1 MQLATS
7 LMKVSAFFIMTYQET
22 IDYLYH
28 QLPLFERVG
37 GSAYK
42 AGLDTSIR
50 MDDFLGNPHRR
61 YNTIH
66 VAGTNGKGS
75 TSHMLA
81 AILQAAGYKTGLYT
95 SPHLKDFR
103 ERIRVNGAM
112 IPQQNVIDFVQT
124 YATTFEPLHP
134 SFFEL
139 TMEMAFEYFATEHV
153 DIAVIEVG
161 LGGRLD
167 STNIIMPVLSVIT
180 NISFDHQQFLGDTL
194 EKIAFEKAGIMKHH
208 VPVVIGEAAGSVKEV
223 FIVHAQQTDSPLY
236 FAEGMICLQRGE
248 NPDIF
253 YNSEYGNITM
263 GLKGQ
268 YQEKNLATVLSAV
281 TLLRE
286 QEFVLPFH
294 IVQQGIARVV
304 ELTGLQGRWQV
315 LQDHPLIICDTGH
328 NEAGIRYVMQQ
339 LVRLSYRQLH
349 IVFGMV
355 SDKDHHK
362 VLPLLPQEAIYYF
375 TQAAIPRAL
384 DAHQLQQQ
392 AASLNLKGTAYPSV
406 AEAVMAAKQ
415 AAATEDVIFIG
426 GSSYVVAEV
435 L

>member
-1 MQLATS
+1 
-7 LMKVSAFFIMTYQET
+7 MTYQET

-42 AGLDTSIR
+42 AGLDTSIQ
-50 MDDFLGNPHRR
+50 MDGFLGNPHRR
-61 YNTIH
+61 YKTIH

-103 ERIRVNGAM
+103 ERIRVNGEM
-112 IPQQNVIDFVQT
+112 IPQQKVIDFVQT
-124 YATTFEPLHP
+124 YAATFEPLHP

-139 TMEMAFEYFATEHV
+139 TMEMAFDYFADEQV

-167 STNIIMPVLSVIT
+167 STNIITPILSVIT

-194 EKIAFEKAGIMKHH
+194 EKIAFEKAGIMKPH
-208 VPVVIGEAAGSVKEV
+208 VPVLIGEAEGSVKEIFTSRAHQV
-223 FIVHAQQTDSPLY
+223 NSPLY
-236 FAEGMICLQRGE
+236 FAEEMLHLQHEEPSGS
-248 NPDIF
+248 F
-253 YNSEYGNITM
+253 YNMEYGNIKP
-263 GLKGQ
+263 GLKGL
-268 YQEKNLATVLSAV
+268 YQEKNLTTVLASAN
-281 TLLRE
+281 LLRQQGIE
-286 QEFVLPFH
+286 LPANS
-294 IVQQGIARVV
+294 VQQGIERVV

-315 LQDHPLIICDTGH
+315 LQHQPLMICDTGH

-339 LVRLSYRQLH
+339 LLQLSYRQLH

-355 SDKDHHK
+355 SDKDPSK
-362 VLPLLPQEAIYYF
+362 ILPLLPPQAIYYF

-384 DAHQLQQQ
+384 ECHQLQQQ
-392 AASLNLKGTAYPSV
+392 AALLGLNGTAYSSV
-406 AEAVMAAKQ
+406 EEAVKMAKH
-415 AAATEDVIFIG
+415 AANDDDVIFIG
-426 GSSYVVAEV
+426 GSSYVVAEA

>member
-1 MQLATS
+1 
-7 LMKVSAFFIMTYQET
+7 MTYQET

-37 GSAYK
+37 GAAYK

-61 YNTIH
+61 YKTIH

-103 ERIRVNGAM
+103 ERIRINGEM
-112 IPQQNVIDFVQT
+112 ISQQKVIDFVQT
-124 YATTFEPLHP
+124 YAATFEPLHP

-139 TMEMAFEYFATEHV
+139 TMEMAFDYFAAEQV
-153 DIAVIEVG
+153 DVAVIEVG

-167 STNIIMPVLSVIT
+167 STNIITPILSVIT

-194 EKIAFEKAGIMKHH
+194 EKIAAEKAGIMKPH
-208 VPVVIGEAAGSVKEV
+208 VPVVIGEAEGSVKAV
-223 FIVHAQQTDSPLY
+223 FTNHAQQVNSPLY
-236 FAEGMICLQRGE
+236 FAEEILHLRHE
-248 NPDIF
+248 EHSDSF
-253 YNSEYGNITM
+253 YDTGCGNIKL
-263 GLKGQ
+263 GLKGL
-268 YQEKNLATVLSAV
+268 YQEKNLTTVLTAV
-281 TLLRE
+281 NLLRQQDIE
-286 QEFVLPFH
+286 LPVNS
-294 IVQQGIARVV
+294 VQQGIERVI

-315 LQDHPLIICDTGH
+315 LQHHPLMICDTGH
-328 NEAGIRYVMQQ
+328 NEAGIRYVIQQ
-339 LVRLSYRQLH
+339 LLQLSYRQLH

-355 SDKDHHK
+355 NDKDPSK
-362 VLPLLPQEAIYYF
+362 ILPLLPKQATYYF

-384 DAHQLQQQ
+384 ECHQLQQQ
-392 AASLNLKGTAYPSV
+392 AVLYGLEGKVYVSVVEAINEAKRTAN
-406 AEAVMAAKQ
+406 ED
-415 AAATEDVIFIG
+415 DVIFIG
-426 GSSYVVAEV
+426 GSSYVVAEA

>member
-1 MQLATS
+1 M
-7 LMKVSAFFIMTYQET
+7 MTYQET

-50 MDDFLGNPHRR
+50 MDDFLDNPHRR
-61 YNTIH
+61 YKTIH

-103 ERIRVNGAM
+103 ERIRVNGEM
-112 IPQQNVIDFVQT
+112 IPQQKVIDFVQT
-124 YATTFEPLHP
+124 YAVTFKPLHP

-139 TMEMAFEYFATEHV
+139 TMEMAFDHFAAEQV

-167 STNIIMPVLSVIT
+167 STNIITPILSVIT

-194 EKIAFEKAGIMKHH
+194 EKIAAEKAGIMKPH
-208 VPVVIGEAAGSVKEV
+208 VPVVIGEAEGSVKEV
-223 FIVHAQQTDSPLY
+223 FTNRAQRADSPLY
-236 FAEGMICLQRGE
+236 FAEEMLHLQYE
-248 NPDIF
+248 EHSDSF
-253 YNSEYGNITM
+253 YNTEYGNIKP
-263 GLKGQ
+263 GLKGF
-268 YQEKNLATVLSAV
+268 YQEKNLATVLAAV
-281 TLLRE
+281 NLLRQQGIE
-286 QEFVLPFH
+286 LPVNS
-294 IVQQGIARVV
+294 VQQGIERVV

-315 LQDHPLIICDTGH
+315 LQHQPLIICDTGH

-339 LVRLSYRQLH
+339 LLQLSYRQLH

-355 SDKDHHK
+355 SDKDPSK
-362 VLPLLPQEAIYYF
+362 ILPLLPKQATYYF

-384 DAHQLQQQ
+384 ECHQLQQQ
-392 AASLNLKGTAYPSV
+392 AALLGLKGTAYTSIR
-406 AEAVMAAKQ
+406 EAINMAKQ
-415 AAATEDVIFIG
+415 AANEDDVIFIG
-426 GSSYVVAEV
+426 GSSYVVAEA

>member
-1 MQLATS
+1 
-7 LMKVSAFFIMTYQET
+7 
-22 IDYLYH
+22 
-28 QLPLFERVG
+28 
-37 GSAYK
+37 
-42 AGLDTSIR
+42 
-50 MDDFLGNPHRR
+50 
-61 YNTIH
+61 
-66 VAGTNGKGS
+66 
-75 TSHMLA
+75 
-81 AILQAAGYKTGLYT
+81 
-95 SPHLKDFR
+95 
-103 ERIRVNGAM
+103 
-112 IPQQNVIDFVQT
+112 
-124 YATTFEPLHP
+124 
-134 SFFEL
+134 
-139 TMEMAFEYFATEHV
+139 
-153 DIAVIEVG
+153 
-161 LGGRLD
+161 
-167 STNIIMPVLSVIT
+167 
-180 NISFDHQQFLGDTL
+180 
-194 EKIAFEKAGIMKHH
+194 
-208 VPVVIGEAAGSVKEV
+208 
-223 FIVHAQQTDSPLY
+223 
-236 FAEGMICLQRGE
+236 
-248 NPDIF
+248 
-253 YNSEYGNITM
+253 M

>member
-1 MQLATS
+1 
-7 LMKVSAFFIMTYQET
+7 MTYQET

-37 GSAYK
+37 GAAYK

-61 YNTIH
+61 YKTIH

-103 ERIRVNGAM
+103 ERIRINGEM
-112 IPQQNVIDFVQT
+112 ISQQKVIDFVQT
-124 YATTFEPLHP
+124 YAATFEPLHP

-139 TMEMAFEYFATEHV
+139 TMEMAFDYFAAEQV
-153 DIAVIEVG
+153 DVAVIEVG

-167 STNIIMPVLSVIT
+167 STNIITPILSVIT

-194 EKIAFEKAGIMKHH
+194 EKIAAEKAGIMKPH
-208 VPVVIGEAAGSVKEV
+208 VPVVIGEAEGSVKAV
-223 FIVHAQQTDSPLY
+223 FTNHAQQVNSPLY
-236 FAEGMICLQRGE
+236 FAEEILHLRHE
-248 NPDIF
+248 EHSDSF
-253 YNSEYGNITM
+253 YDTGCGNIKL
-263 GLKGQ
+263 GLKGL
-268 YQEKNLATVLSAV
+268 YQEKNLTTVLTAV
-281 TLLRE
+281 NLLRQQDIE
-286 QEFVLPFH
+286 LPVNS
-294 IVQQGIARVV
+294 VQQGIERVI

-315 LQDHPLIICDTGH
+315 LQHHPLMICDTGH

-339 LVRLSYRQLH
+339 LLQLSYRQLH

-355 SDKDHHK
+355 NDKDPSK
-362 VLPLLPQEAIYYF
+362 ILPLLPKQATYYF

-384 DAHQLQQQ
+384 ECHQLQQQ
-392 AASLNLKGTAYPSV
+392 AVLYGLEGKVYVSVVEAINEAKRTAN
-406 AEAVMAAKQ
+406 ED
-415 AAATEDVIFIG
+415 DVIFIG
-426 GSSYVVAEV
+426 GSSYVVAEA

>member
-1 MQLATS
+1 
-7 LMKVSAFFIMTYQET
+7 MTYQET

-37 GSAYK
+37 GAAYK

-61 YNTIH
+61 YKTIH

-103 ERIRVNGAM
+103 ERIRINGEM
-112 IPQQNVIDFVQT
+112 IPQKKVIDFVQT
-124 YATTFEPLHP
+124 YAATFEPLHP

-139 TMEMAFEYFATEHV
+139 TMEMAFDYFAAEQIDV
-153 DIAVIEVG
+153 AVIEVG

-167 STNIIMPVLSVIT
+167 STNIITPILSVIT

-194 EKIAFEKAGIMKHH
+194 EKIAAEKAGIMKPH
-208 VPVVIGEAAGSVKEV
+208 VPVVIGEAEGSVKAV
-223 FIVHAQQTDSPLY
+223 FTNHAQQVNSPLY
-236 FAEGMICLQRGE
+236 FAEEILHLQHE
-248 NPDIF
+248 EHSDSF
-253 YNSEYGNITM
+253 YDTGCGNIKL
-263 GLKGQ
+263 GLKGL
-268 YQEKNLATVLSAV
+268 YQEKNLTTVLTAV
-281 TLLRE
+281 NLLRQQDIE
-286 QEFVLPFH
+286 LPVNS
-294 IVQQGIARVV
+294 VQQGIERVI

-315 LQDHPLIICDTGH
+315 LQHHPLMICDTGH

-339 LVRLSYRQLH
+339 LLQLSYRQLH

-355 SDKDHHK
+355 NDKDPSK
-362 VLPLLPQEAIYYF
+362 ILPLLPKQATYYF

-384 DAHQLQQQ
+384 ECHQLQQQ
-392 AASLNLKGTAYPSV
+392 AVLYGLKGKVYVSVVEAINEAKRTAN
-406 AEAVMAAKQ
+406 ED
-415 AAATEDVIFIG
+415 DVIFIG
-426 GSSYVVAEV
+426 GSSYVVAEA